1 MKKMPIKQEI
11 EKIVDAYFTNKGFE
25 IKHNSKIFNGFTANI
40 LATRSEERNYV
51 AIKTQKK
58 DILSSLAQYT
68 TLQAL
73 PNITHVYLAIPT
85 KLFKLDIKKI
95 AMITGIGI
103 FAVSKAMDD
112 HIHARELPKAYIR
125 ISRSY
130 PLSVQP
136 GQIFEIKN
144 SISVDSKIITNLK
157 IEYYSIEPFSVPPG
171 EKNSKI
177 IETLIPDE
185 TVETSLKVKVNEDTK
200 YGNYNLFLKR
210 ESDGPL
216 LEVYPYQIKVE
227 KKDLALI
234 KQKMNDSIAT
244 LNYALTT
251 NIETLLSDIDEAI
264 MNDVLDINGN
274 IYDESA
280 WNDIGIYCNKNGLD
294 VQAELVYR
302 KMVETIQK
310 YEKKNN
316 VQLHKGLAFNN
327 LGFALNN
334 LGKKEEAKQSFL
346 KAFEEDKR
354 TYGSEA
360 AKSLIAKKTLETDF
374 SSSPD

>member
-1 MKKMPIKQEI
+1 M
-11 EKIVDAYFTNKGFE
+11 
-25 IKHNSKIFNGFTANI
+25 
-40 LATRSEERNYV
+40 
-51 AIKTQKK
+51 
-58 DILSSLAQYT
+58 
-68 TLQAL
+68 
-73 PNITHVYLAIPT
+73 
-85 KLFKLDIKKI
+85 
-95 AMITGIGI
+95 
-103 FAVSKAMDD
+103 
-112 HIHARELPKAYIR
+112 
-125 ISRSY
+125 
-130 PLSVQP
+130 
-136 GQIFEIKN
+136 
-144 SISVDSKIITNLK
+144 
-157 IEYYSIEPFSVPPG
+157 
-171 EKNSKI
+171 
-177 IETLIPDE
+177 
-185 TVETSLKVKVNEDTK
+185 KVKVNEDTK